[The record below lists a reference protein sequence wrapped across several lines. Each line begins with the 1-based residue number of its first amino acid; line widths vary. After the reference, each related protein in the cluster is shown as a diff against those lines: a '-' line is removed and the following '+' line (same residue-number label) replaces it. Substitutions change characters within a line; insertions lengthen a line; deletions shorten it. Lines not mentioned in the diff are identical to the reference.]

1 MTPLIETNWE
11 LFDEK
16 EDVDF
21 KQMNGW
27 ISEDKS
33 LISRLENKYGTINL
47 EVLSEEETVY
57 SDKELGFEQVK
68 GNLRKVFLKAQK
80 NIVYAESFFSSKVYK
95 KFPKFKRL
103 AKEPLGKYLF
113 NNPLISKKET
123 YVAKYSLGNN
133 KYLGRKCIYDLDGE
147 RFFVVEVFLFHE

>member
-16 EDVDF
+16 ENVSL
-21 KQMNGW
+21 KQMSGW
-27 ISEDKS
+27 VSEDKS
-33 LISRLENKYGTINL
+33 LISRLEKKYGTINL
-47 EVLSEEETVY
+47 EVLSEEETLY
-57 SDKELGFEQVK
+57 SDKELDFGQVK

-80 NIVYAESFFSSKVYK
+80 NVVYAESFFSSKVCK
-95 KFPKFKRL
+95 KLPKFKRL
-103 AKEPLGKYLF
+103 GKEPLGKYLF

-123 YVAKYSLGNN
+123 YFARYSVENN

-147 RFFVVEVFLFHE
+147 KFFVIEVFLFHE

>member
-16 EDVDF
+16 DDVDF
-21 KQMNGW
+21 KQMSGW

-47 EVLSEEETVY
+47 EVLSEEETEY
-57 SDKELGFEQVK
+57 SDKELGFERVK
-68 GNLRKVFLKAQK
+68 GNLRKVFLKAQR

-95 KFPKFKRL
+95 K
-103 AKEPLGKYLF
+103 
-113 NNPLISKKET
+113 LIS
-123 YVAKYSLGNN
+123 YSYRNSS
-133 KYLGRKCIYDLDGE
+133 
-147 RFFVVEVFLFHE
+147 

>member
-33 LISRLENKYGTINL
+33 LISRLENKYGTI
-47 EVLSEEETVY
+47 TVSY
-57 SDKELGFEQVK
+57 THLTLPTSDLV
-68 GNLRKVFLKAQK
+68 
-80 NIVYAESFFSSKVYK
+80 
-95 KFPKFKRL
+95 
-103 AKEPLGKYLF
+103 
-113 NNPLISKKET
+113 
-123 YVAKYSLGNN
+123 
-133 KYLGRKCIYDLDGE
+133 
-147 RFFVVEVFLFHE
+147 

>member
-47 EVLSEEETVY
+47 EVLSEEETKY
-57 SDKELGFEQVK
+57 SDTELGFDQDK
-68 GNLRKVFLKAQK
+68 GN
-80 NIVYAESFFSSKVYK
+80 
-95 KFPKFKRL
+95 
-103 AKEPLGKYLF
+103 
-113 NNPLISKKET
+113 
-123 YVAKYSLGNN
+123 
-133 KYLGRKCIYDLDGE
+133 
-147 RFFVVEVFLFHE
+147 

>member
-11 LFDEK
+11 LFDGK
-16 EDVDF
+16 ENVDF

-33 LISRLENKYGTINL
+33 LINRLENKYGTINL
-47 EVLSEEETVY
+47 EVLNEEETEY
-57 SDKELGFEQVK
+57 SDKELGFERVK

-95 KFPKFKRL
+95 VPSSGSPL
-103 AKEPLGKYLF
+103 AMQIPE
-113 NNPLISKKET
+113 NPAKVPNSTAFFAFVIRVRTSRCNPSKSPT
-123 YVAKYSLGNN
+123 
-133 KYLGRKCIYDLDGE
+133 
-147 RFFVVEVFLFHE
+147 

>member
-27 ISEDKS
+27 ISKDKS

-47 EVLSEEETVY
+47 EVLSEEEIEY

-80 NIVYAESFFSSKVYK
+80 NIVYACLLYTSPS
-95 KFPKFKRL
+95 PR
-103 AKEPLGKYLF
+103 
-113 NNPLISKKET
+113 
-123 YVAKYSLGNN
+123 
-133 KYLGRKCIYDLDGE
+133 D
-147 RFFVVEVFLFHE
+147 

>member
-11 LFDEK
+11 LFDGK
-16 EDVDF
+16 ENVDF

-33 LISRLENKYGTINL
+33 LINRLENKYGTINL
-47 EVLSEEETVY
+47 EVLSEEETEY
-57 SDKELGFEQVK
+57 SDKELGFEQIK

-103 AKEPLGKYLF
+103 ANEPLGKYLF

-147 RFFVVEVFLFHE
+147 SFFVVEVFLFHE

>member
-16 EDVDF
+16 ENVDF

-33 LISRLENKYGTINL
+33 LINRLENKYGTINL
-47 EVLSEEETVY
+47 EVLNEEETEY
-57 SDKELGFEQVK
+57 SDKELDFERVK

-80 NIVYAESFFSSKVYK
+80 NIVYAESFFSSITILI
-95 KFPKFKRL
+95 PSL
-103 AKEPLGKYLF
+103 SLSS
-113 NNPLISKKET
+113 LISQIPVIFPVLT
-123 YVAKYSLGNN
+123 SSANFSIHAAL
-133 KYLGRKCIYDLDGE
+133 LI
-147 RFFVVEVFLFHE
+147 